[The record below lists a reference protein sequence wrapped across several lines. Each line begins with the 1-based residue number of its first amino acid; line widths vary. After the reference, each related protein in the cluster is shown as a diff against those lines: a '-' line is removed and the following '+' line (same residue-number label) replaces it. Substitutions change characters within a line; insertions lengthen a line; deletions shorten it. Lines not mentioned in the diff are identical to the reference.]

1 MSRDRLSKPPC
12 DAQRPLRRRRAP
24 CRRPTPQAG
33 LTARAGYERGDGV
46 LAALITGMT
55 PVLVRGEQMR
65 TVVKVVAAARRT
77 FAVDSRR

>member
-1 MSRDRLSKPPC
+1 
-12 DAQRPLRRRRAP
+12 
-24 CRRPTPQAG
+24 
-33 LTARAGYERGDGV
+33 V

-65 TVVKVVAAARRT
+65 TVVKVVAAARRA